1 MKELI
6 WLHDEWL
13 LGDGKL
19 EDFTNA
25 KELIHQKA
33 LDGVRGSEDI
43 EVKCC
48 VFIDDIEFFIQR
60 GWSYKRYS
68 YLIRLVEN
76 FQIPVLRG
84 STKTVLRG
92 IGKYKI
98 LSRKA
103 RDPYLFAL
111 QESVA
116 KYTELEL
123 IEQPTLSFPRMAKA
137 PGFMKFYF
145 KNQNR
150 ILQSF
155 EPNDQNKDSQEQ

>member
-1 MKELI
+1 MKELL

-13 LGDGKL
+13 LGNGQL
-19 EDFTNA
+19 EDFSIER
-25 KELIHQKA
+25 KLIHQKA
-33 LDGVRGSEDI
+33 FEGLTDLEDSE
-43 EVKCC
+43 EKFC

-60 GWSYKRYS
+60 GWSYKRYC

-76 FQIPVLRG
+76 FQIPVIRG
-84 STKTVLRG
+84 NTKTVLRG

-116 KYTELEL
+116 KSTQLEL

-155 EPNDQNKDSQEQ
+155 ESIDQNKDSQEQ

>member
-1 MKELI
+1 M
-6 WLHDEWL
+6 
-13 LGDGKL
+13 
-19 EDFTNA
+19 
-25 KELIHQKA
+25 
-33 LDGVRGSEDI
+33 
-43 EVKCC
+43 
-48 VFIDDIEFFIQR
+48 
-60 GWSYKRYS
+60 
-68 YLIRLVEN
+68 EN

-103 RDPYLFAL
+103 RDPHLFAL

-116 KYTELEL
+116 QCLQLEL
-123 IEQPTLSFPRMAKA
+123 IEKPALSFPRMAKA

-145 KNQNR
+145 KNQSR

-155 EPNDQNKDSQEQ
+155 ESIDQNKDSQEH